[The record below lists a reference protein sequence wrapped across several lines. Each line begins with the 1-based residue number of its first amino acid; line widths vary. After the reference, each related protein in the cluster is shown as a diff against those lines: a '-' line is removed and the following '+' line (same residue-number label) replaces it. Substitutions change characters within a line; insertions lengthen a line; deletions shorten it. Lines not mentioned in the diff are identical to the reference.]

1 MTDGGRPKDVPVR
14 PLLLAII
21 PESMVSRHTHPRDL
35 ESYDL
40 PRPPPLDA
48 HPQAHHSGRPYD
60 PAHEADLFDLGVVDR
75 MLAQWQGYRQAV
87 PSTGQISF
95 ANLEMCASVTPITG
109 LFTAP
114 DLSGPLALTW
124 GVSL

>member
-21 PESMVSRHTHPRDL
+21 PESVVSRHTHPQ
-35 ESYDL
+35 E
-40 PRPPPLDA
+40 PRPAKAGHRWTRIP
-48 HPQAHHSGRPYD
+48 RPTI
-60 PAHEADLFDLGVVDR
+60 PGVPLGVVDR

-124 GVSL
+124 RASL